1 MRTEANS
8 RKKLSWDSY
17 RVRALREHL
26 GVTQQELSEEL
37 GVRQQTVSEWES
49 GKYEPRGASARI
61 LTVVAER
68 AGFSY
73 QAGPH
78 SDRDTLS

>member
-1 MRTEANS
+1 MRVRTPRN
-8 RKKLSWDSY
+8 KLNWDSGG
-17 RVRALREHL
+17 VRALREHL

-37 GVRQQTVSEWES
+37 GVRQQTISEWES
-49 GKYEPRGASARI
+49 GKYRPRGASARI

-73 QAGPH
+73 H
-78 SDRDTLS
+78 SFMDHE

>member
-1 MRTEANS
+1 MN
-8 RKKLSWDSY
+8 WDGQG
-17 RVRALREHL
+17 VRALRQHL

-49 GKYEPRGASARI
+49 GKYQPRGASARV
-61 LTVVAER
+61 LTMVAER

-73 QAGPH
+73 QAGSP
-78 SDRDTLS
+78 TE